1 MKKTNTLKAKCIRI
15 IVWLNSQTN
24 LIKLINWETNV
35 KEIEVQ
41 MYFTLQKLYKA
52 KKKRSILVSS
62 IIPITP
68 YIFQMKIYIMYT
80 WIKFRR
86 LIFLNEFHNF
96 VPGHNSITIV
106 DITFQINRNK
116 KANEWVKYL
125 NFSYFLS

>member
-1 MKKTNTLKAKCIRI
+1 MSKKLKFKCI
-15 IVWLNSQTN
+15 L
-24 LIKLINWETNV
+24 
-35 KEIEVQ
+35 
-41 MYFTLQKLYKA
+41 LYKNSI
-52 KKKRSILVSS
+52 KQKKRSIIVIS

-96 VPGHNSITIV
+96 VPGHDSITIF

-116 KANEWVKYL
+116 KANE
-125 NFSYFLS
+125 

>member
-1 MKKTNTLKAKCIRI
+1 
-15 IVWLNSQTN
+15 
-24 LIKLINWETNV
+24 
-35 KEIEVQ
+35 

-52 KKKRSILVSS
+52 KKRSIIVII

-86 LIFLNEFHNF
+86 LIFLNELHNF
-96 VPGHNSITIV
+96 VPGHNSKTIF

-116 KANEWVKYL
+116 KANE
-125 NFSYFLS
+125 

>member
-1 MKKTNTLKAKCIRI
+1 
-15 IVWLNSQTN
+15 
-24 LIKLINWETNV
+24 
-35 KEIEVQ
+35 

-52 KKKRSILVSS
+52 KKRSIIVII

-86 LIFLNEFHNF
+86 LIFLNEFYNF
-96 VPGHNSITIV
+96 VPGHDSITIF

-116 KANEWVKYL
+116 KANE
-125 NFSYFLS
+125 